1 MLLDT
6 DKTPKSPKK
15 TSSNERREDRKSVQ
29 LNESKKVSTP
39 TQDSPVK
46 PKVQITEPTKE
57 IIKSDASSVKEEE
70 GTDFHGIG
78 DDLVCFNRN
87 SVILLSFSFLLI
99 C

>member
-1 MLLDT
+1 MTLDT

-29 LNESKKVSTP
+29 LESKKVATP

-78 DDLVCFNRN
+78 DDLVCFKWN
-87 SVILLSFSFLLI
+87 SVIFWFFHF
-99 C
+99 